1 MKITK
6 NLSLLLLLTALLTS
20 CSTPSAPAVSL
31 PDIFQNE
38 PEMKMQIQ
46 MPESSSCILYV
57 NQEVGFTMELP
68 LDWAGKVMIEE
79 NPGFREDSYCIAIR
93 HREIYEQMGGLG
105 SIFVIDICPGQWSED
120 DPPMQAGWSRLSL
133 QTDTHAY
140 FVRTP
145 SGVEYPEDNEQLA
158 QEYLSMRD
166 QLDTIKDQIH
176 AIERVPAAEA
186 EQQPHIQ
193 MPENSSSILYVNQEA
208 KFTMELPL
216 DWTKKVMIMEYAGT
230 GEKKGIYFI
239 DVIHQPTNERAGVGC
254 GTIFCMDIRPGQW
267 SEDNPPVAAGWS
279 RLALQTDTHAYFV
292 RTPSDVQYLED
303 DEQLSQEYLSMQDE
317 LDTIKNQIHAIK
329 NVSKIQPALDASTT
343 VEPPLQEADWDIA
356 VPDFLTEE
364 QQLLYRKAY
373 NLYNLFLGESASV
386 DSYPMPDGSSPGFYP
401 IKETMNGV
409 EYYMAQGRYRDWD
422 TFLEMVHSVYTDEL
436 FELLNQSSSGN
447 PIYVEQNGTLFY
459 LDTTYI
465 THPGKLYNETFE
477 LVSQT
482 DDEIIF
488 LVSDQFYEEIT
499 DSVETRSGFVIMK
512 CINGRW
518 FVNEFGYPK

>member
-31 PDIFQNE
+31 PDISQSE

-193 MPENSSSILYVNQEA
+193 MPENSSSVLYVNQRLG
-208 KFTMELPL
+208 FTMEMPL
-216 DWTKKVMIMEYAGT
+216 EWIGKVYF
-230 GEKKGIYFI
+230 GEGQDGVTVKHSVIYEKFDRVGWLFDI
-239 DVIHQPTNERAGVGC
+239 DVC
-254 GTIFCMDIRPGQW
+254 PGQW
-267 SEDNPPVAAGWS
+267 SEDNPPMQAGWS

-292 RTPSDVQYLED
+292 RTPSGVEYPED

-329 NVSKIQPALDASTT
+329 NVSKIQPALDVSTT

-356 VPDFLTEE
+356 VPDFLTED

-373 NLYNLFLGESASV
+373 NLYNLFLGESARV

-401 IKETMNGV
+401 IKETINGV

-436 FELLNQSSSGN
+436 FELLNQNSSGN
-447 PIYVEQNGTLFY
+447 PIYLEQNGALFY

-482 DDEIIF
+482 DDEIMF

-499 DSVETRSGFVIMK
+499 DSVETRSGFVSMK
-512 CINGRW
+512 CIDGRW